1 MLESP
6 KQIRGGTLK
15 EIHPEFLKRKII
27 HVDMDAFFAAVEILD
42 NPSLK
47 GLPLVIG
54 GSPQSRGVVCTAS
67 YEARKFGIRSAMA
80 CSQAYRLCPDAVF
93 LMPRHRRYVE
103 ISKEIFLIFAR
114 YSKKIESVS
123 LDEGYLDV
131 TEECQGES
139 ASSLAKKIKED
150 IWNEIGI
157 TASAGVAPNKML
169 AKLASE
175 KQKPDGLTVIR
186 PESISAFMPTLPVK
200 KINGIGPVTAEK
212 LSKYGISL
220 CSDIYK
226 HRKMDLY
233 EKLGPRLAEWLWD
246 HGQGICRAPVENNHD
261 RKSVG
266 SEATFPKD
274 LTDLDSLKKEL
285 QEIAQDVHERLSKKR
300 LLAMSLTLKIK
311 YADFSLETRST
322 RLSTPF
328 TTSEEIFRYA
338 LLLLERG
345 YKQPIR
351 LLGLSLGR
359 LQDRKSDVIQVQVP
373 LF

>member
-1 MLESP
+1 VVEFP
-6 KQIRGGTLK
+6 KLTRGGTLK

-54 GSPQSRGVVCTAS
+54 GPPQSRGVVCTAS

-80 CSQAYRLCPDAVF
+80 CSHAYRLCPDAVF
-93 LMPRHRRYVE
+93 ISPRHRRYVE

-131 TEECQGES
+131 TEESQA
-139 ASSLAKKIKED
+139 ASSIAKRIKED
-150 IWNEIGI
+150 ILSELGLS
-157 TASAGVAPNKML
+157 ASAGVAPNKML

-175 KQKPDGLTVIR
+175 QQKPNGLTVIR
-186 PESISAFMPTLPVK
+186 PENISAFMPTLPVK
-200 KINGIGPVTAEK
+200 KINGIGPVTADK
-212 LSKYGISL
+212 LSKYGINL

-274 LTDLDSLKKEL
+274 LSELESLKKEL
-285 QEIAQDVHERLSKKR
+285 QEIAQDVHERLAKKR

>member
-1 MLESP
+1 M
-6 KQIRGGTLK
+6 K

-54 GSPQSRGVVCTAS
+54 GPPQSRGVVCTAS
-67 YEARKFGIRSAMA
+67 YEARKFGIRSAMS
-80 CSQAYRLCPDAVF
+80 CSQAHRLCPDAVF
-93 LMPRHRRYVE
+93 VAPRHRRYVE
-103 ISKEIFLIFAR
+103 ISKEIFLIFSR
-114 YSKKIESVS
+114 YAKKIESVS

-131 TEECQGES
+131 TEECRDEA
-139 ASSLAKKIKED
+139 ASSVAKRLKED
-150 IWNEIGI
+150 ILNEIGLS
-157 TASAGVAPNKML
+157 ASAGVAPNKML

-175 KQKPDGLTVIR
+175 KQKPNGLTVIR
-186 PESISAFMPTLPVK
+186 PENVSTFMHSLPVK

-212 LSKYGISL
+212 LSKFGISL

-233 EKLGPRLAEWLWD
+233 EKLGSRLAEWLWD

-266 SEATFPKD
+266 SEATFPRD
-274 LTDLDSLKKEL
+274 LVDMESLKKEL
-285 QEIAQDVHERLSKKR
+285 RDIAQDVHERLTKKR

-311 YADFSLETRST
+311 YADFSLETRSA

-328 TTSEEIFRYA
+328 ITSEDIFRYA

-351 LLGLSLGR
+351 LLGISLGR
-359 LQDRKSDVIQVQVP
+359 LQDRKGDLIQVQIP